1 MSMADP
7 VLTPAQV
14 HEQTGFAEKTLAN
27 WRSAN
32 QGPAYFKVGRL
43 VRYRQSAVDA
53 FLASFEPMSN
63 VTHLHGR
70 RTA

>member
-1 MSMADP
+1 MTDP
-7 VLTPAQV
+7 VLTPTQV
-14 HEQTGFAEKTLAN
+14 TEQTGFAEKTLAN
-27 WRSAN
+27 WRSLR

-53 FLASFEPMSN
+53 FIESFEPTSN
-63 VTHLHGR
+63 VTQIHGR